1 VSRLAPWVAVTGS
14 RLGLLVSKHVNRR
27 AGWAT
32 YQAGK
37 KLAHLLTWRARRQWQ
52 RRRVEP

>member
-14 RLGLLVSKHVNRR
+14 RLGLLVSKHVNQR
-27 AGWAT
+27 AGWLT

-37 KLAHLLTWRARRQWQ
+37 RLADLLTWRARRRW
-52 RRRVEP
+52 RRSVAP